1 LLFWGQKINK
11 RAKQTQLAPLGQ
23 SASPGKRSEPPK
35 KIRIIGGV
43 WRSRLLN
50 VLDLP
55 GLRPSTDRVRETLFN
70 WLGQDLM
77 GLSCL
82 DLFAGTGALGFE
94 AASRDAQVVVLLER
108 DKKAYANLLAN
119 FALLQSSPVVGEVQ
133 ILHRDSLEF
142 LKQQAD
148 HSSNV
153 IFIDPPFDEE
163 RLLNQ
168 TLTEAA
174 RVCDDSP
181 GGGIYVEFPASRSR
195 EQIEALVPD
204 WHCGKYLEAG
214 QVKACL
220 FRSRRG

>member
-1 LLFWGQKINK
+1 MWFWGLKINK
-11 RAKQTQLAPLGQ
+11 LVKT
-23 SASPGKRSEPPK
+23 GKHAELPQ

-43 WRSRLLN
+43 WRSRLLS

-55 GLRPSTDRVRETLFN
+55 GLRPSADRVRETLFN
-70 WLGQDLM
+70 WLGQDLV

-94 AASRDAQVVVLLER
+94 AASRHADVVTLLEK
-108 DKKAYANLLAN
+108 DKKAHAKLLTNL
-119 FALLQSSPVVGEVQ
+119 ALLQSSPTPGEVR
-133 ILHRDSLEF
+133 ILHKDSLEF

-148 HSSNV
+148 RSSNL
-153 IFIDPPFDEE
+153 IFIDPPFQEE
-163 RLLNQ
+163 GLLNQ
-168 TLTEAA
+168 ALIEAA
-174 RVCDDSP
+174 RVCDDSA

-195 EQIEALVPD
+195 EEIEALVPD

-220 FRSRRG
+220 FRSKRD

>member
-1 LLFWGQKINK
+1 MWFWELKINK
-11 RAKQTQLAPLGQ
+11 AAKSAQ
-23 SASPGKRSEPPK
+23 SINLVKPGGRSEPPK

-70 WLGQDLM
+70 WLGQDLT
-77 GLSCL
+77 GLNCL

-94 AASRDAQVVVLLER
+94 AASRHANAVILLEK
-108 DKKAYANLLAN
+108 DKKAHANLLAN
-119 FALLQSSPVVGEVQ
+119 FALLQSSPAPGAVKM
-133 ILHRDSLEF
+133 LHRDSLEY

-148 HSSNV
+148 QSSNL
-153 IFIDPPFDEE
+153 IFIDPPFQEE
-163 RLLNQ
+163 GLLNQ
-168 TLTEAA
+168 ALIEAA
-174 RVCDDSP
+174 RICDDRA

-195 EQIEALVPD
+195 EQIEALVPE

-220 FRSRRG
+220 FRSRRD